1 MKSANLLA
9 VAIVIAGAMLPVSVA
24 KLKSYDRTVTV
35 KGLCEREVKADKATW
50 DISYKV
56 MGNDLQPLLKEI
68 EKNNS
73 TIREF
78 LLSGG
83 IAADDIYISSPSI
96 SDKLANEYGNN
107 DRTYRYII
115 SNTITVC
122 SGNVDA
128 VLALGKNSAELLKKG
143 ITLSYN
149 EWTTPVTYQYEA
161 LNDIKPAMIEE
172 ATANARAA
180 AQKFAQDSGSSIGR
194 IKTASQGSFSIEN
207 RDPNTPYIKKVRVV
221 TNVTYYLKR

>member
-1 MKSANLLA
+1 MKGSCILA
-9 VAIVIAGAMLPVSVA
+9 AAIVIAGAMLPVSVA

-50 DISYKV
+50 DLAYKV

-73 TIREF
+73 TIRTF
-78 LLSGG
+78 LASGG
-83 IAADDIYISSPSI
+83 IAAEDIYVSSPSI

-122 SGNVDA
+122 SENVDA
-128 VLALGKNSAELLKKG
+128 VLALEKNSAELLKKG
-143 ITLSYN
+143 ITMTYN
-149 EWTTPVTYQYEA
+149 EWSTPVSYQYEA

-172 ATANARAA
+172 ATSNARTA

-194 IKTASQGSFSIEN
+194 IKTASQGTFSIES
-207 RDPNTPYIKKVRVV
+207 RDTNTPYIKKVRVV